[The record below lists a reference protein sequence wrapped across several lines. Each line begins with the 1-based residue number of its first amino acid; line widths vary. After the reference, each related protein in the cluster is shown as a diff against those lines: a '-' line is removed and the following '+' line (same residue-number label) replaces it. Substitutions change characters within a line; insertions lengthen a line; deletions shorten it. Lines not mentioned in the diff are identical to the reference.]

1 MLKKLVLTLQFISI
15 VSAFVLVAA
24 FFTFLTFPKTTF
36 GAADNSTLNVTIQ
49 DLSEI
54 TVSPTILTWSAYP
67 CKSTQTKLLDI
78 RNTGSLNVSQIYAYV
93 STLDNETS
101 KPYGKDLAS
110 LYAGTG
116 LIVVRNETDSP
127 MYFAGRLEWN
137 WTGDISN
144 KDLSNM
150 GAACTG
156 SPGNCSWGFVRN
168 TSYEYMWAVSNGTGG
183 VCNESGTQLGL
194 ESDVDNGTAESR
206 TPTTGGIGTVQTVP
220 DYGLFSITRSSHL
233 LTNSCV
239 AVSRDCQ
246 KIYIYKYDKRTT
258 PNFNGCTLASYVQ
271 GDNLVPYDVHTLTLD
286 VYAPCG
292 LPAGNLAVGNIYI
305 VAT

>member
-1 MLKKLVLTLQFISI
+1 MKMSQKIVITLYFLL
-15 VSAFVLVAA
+15 LVAIL
-24 FFTFLTFPKTTF
+24 LTFPKATF
-36 GAADNSTLNVTIQ
+36 GAADNATINVTVGDI
-49 DLSEI
+49 SEI
-54 TVSPTILTWSAYP
+54 TVDPSFLGWTVSPCDASVA
-67 CKSTQTKLLDI
+67 KLLDI

-93 STLDNETS
+93 STLNNETS
-101 KPYGKDLAS
+101 RPYGKDIAS
-110 LYAGTG
+110 LYAATG
-116 LIVVRNETDSP
+116 VIVLRNETDSP

-137 WTGDISN
+137 WTEDISN

-150 GAACTG
+150 GAGCTG
-156 SPGNCSWGFVRN
+156 VGGNCSWGFVRN

-194 ESDVDNGTAESR
+194 ESDLDNGTAGSR
-206 TPTTGGIGTVQTVP
+206 EPETGGIGTVQTVP
-220 DYGLFSITRSSHL
+220 DYGIFSITRSSHL

-271 GDNLVPYDVHTLTLD
+271 GDNLVPYDVHTLTLNAY
-286 VYAPCG
+286 VPCG
-292 LPAGNLAVGNIYI
+292 IPAGDLATGHIYI